1 MEGWLRDTVPSSL
14 ALPLHPSAP
23 MNPVQQKAVNAGID
37 LSRLP
42 GHIAIIM
49 DGNGRYAKKQGF
61 ARLWGHHKGYK
72 TLRGALLDCS
82 DLGVRYLTVYAF
94 SAENWRR
101 PDDEVMGL
109 MQLIEKSTREEIPTM
124 MRNNVR
130 LKVSGRVAELPAT
143 LQDAFRL
150 ACETTAANTGITFT
164 LAVNYGGRAEIVDAV
179 KKIVASGA
187 PVDEIN
193 EDLVAANLYLP
204 DVPEPDMIL
213 RTAGE
218 MRWSNFLIYQAA
230 YSELVVTQ
238 TTWPEFKQADL
249 FDCILDFQHRLRKF
263 GGLSDES

>member
-1 MEGWLRDTVPSSL
+1 
-14 ALPLHPSAP
+14 
-23 MNPVQQKAVNAGID
+23 MNPVQTKAASVGID
-37 LSRLP
+37 LNRLP
-42 GHIAIIM
+42 THVAMIM

-82 DLGVRYLTVYAF
+82 DLGVKYLTVYAF

-109 MQLIEKSTREEIPTM
+109 MHLIEKSTREEIPTM

-130 LKVSGRVAELPAT
+130 LKASGRLHELPPS
-143 LQDAFRL
+143 LQDAFRV
-150 ACETTAANTGITFT
+150 ACETTASNSGITFT
-164 LAVNYGGRAEIVDAV
+164 LAVNYGGRAEIVDAL
-179 KKIVASGA
+179 KSIVAQGT
-187 PVDEIN
+187 PPEEIT
-193 EDLVAANLYLP
+193 EELVSQHLYLP

-230 YSELVVTQ
+230 YSELVVTE

-249 FDCILDFQHRLRKF
+249 FECILDYQNRLRKF
-263 GGLSDES
+263 GGLAE